1 MLYPR
6 MNCDIIH
13 MMAIELDLIIWFI
26 GVQLCT
32 TICQLQIT
40 TLIDVLSE
48 QKQRKAC
55 ENMRIASLPVIPWT
69 LDRTGRLLES
79 THTQTFNQVPRLF
92 NQLRFYSTLLLEKFL
107 FRSICFT
114 GRAIPSRFTVLRA
127 SKLIM
132 TMYFEWCV
140 TNKSSFHFSKLVVNI
155 RTKVTIVAAEQLY
168 SSWYLG
174 KNL

>member
-1 MLYPR
+1 MNRNIYTITSWPTFMLYPR

-92 NQLRFYSTLLLEKFL
+92 NQLRFYSTLLI
-107 FRSICFT
+107 SI
-114 GRAIPSRFTVLRA
+114 
-127 SKLIM
+127 
-132 TMYFEWCV
+132 W
-140 TNKSSFHFSKLVVNI
+140 
-155 RTKVTIVAAEQLY
+155 KVFISLHLLYGPGNSIKIY
-168 SSWYLG
+168 SSTCIEIDYDHVFRMMCDEQIILSF
-174 KNL
+174 